1 MAKFVAYKAIS
12 VIPGRVFVEGADTI
26 EIYCQQKLEFIS
38 NAQKHA
44 AYENCRF
51 VSDMNL
57 EILEVLLFYRM
68 IPVCT
73 SP

>member
-1 MAKFVAYKAIS
+1 MAYKATS
-12 VIPGRVFVEGADTI
+12 VIPGRIVVEGADTI
-26 EIYCQQKLEFIS
+26 ETYCQQKLEFIS

-44 AYENCRF
+44 AYENCRS

-68 IPVCT
+68 VPVCA